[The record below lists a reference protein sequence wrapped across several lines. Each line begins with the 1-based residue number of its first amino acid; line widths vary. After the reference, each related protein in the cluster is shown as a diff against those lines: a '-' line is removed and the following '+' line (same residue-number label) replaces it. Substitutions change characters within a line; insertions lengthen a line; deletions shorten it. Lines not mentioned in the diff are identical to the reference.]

1 MKHAQFTGHHR
12 IREFGRIHIAGT
24 ILSRWQIESLDRR
37 LIAVLPLVS
46 DLLAS
51 PFFARMENLK
61 LLFQLYLRP
70 AAAMSD
76 IMDRG
81 SWMFAAMTVLVV
93 SIVFFATV
101 NTKLYE
107 AYRIPAFEEYYQPNY
122 DDLDPDS
129 AAARAEYQRS
139 VDTYQTAMSTR
150 QQVPVVGD
158 TFFKFF
164 SFEPSAFYQPLL
176 AISIFYVP
184 TLILIVSIFGAIGS
198 FGLVLRRDYG
208 TLATCSLMA
217 WTAAHLPFAIA
228 GAAMFTSAV
237 PPLVYLAMW
246 VASSLLFGVL
256 MIFALRTTL
265 GVQYGAAILGVAIG
279 WLGFSLAM
287 YVFAY
292 VSPWLLSPFLLFWV
306 FIYFGGFLGGE
317 VRGFGNAFR
326 QKQNFKRFL
335 HNATVNP
342 KDADAHVQLGLIY
355 QQRRQDAKALEH
367 FQKAIAIDPEEID
380 ANYQLGKIAR
390 SKSELQDALNHFQIV
405 VGQDDKYSLNEVW
418 REIGAT
424 YLAANMYKE
433 AADALEKYVE
443 RRPVDPEGLY
453 YFGRALKGQGQNE
466 RAREMFEQ
474 AVDSVNSSPDY
485 RRRDIQKWRKLAEK
499 EI

>member
-1 MKHAQFTGHHR
+1 
-12 IREFGRIHIAGT
+12 
-24 ILSRWQIESLDRR
+24 
-37 LIAVLPLVS
+37 
-46 DLLAS
+46 
-51 PFFARMENLK
+51 MENLK

-81 SWMFAAMTVLVV
+81 SWMFAAMTVLIV

-101 NTKLYE
+101 NTRLHE

-122 DDLDPDS
+122 AEQDPDS
-129 AAARAEYQRS
+129 AASQAEYQRS
-139 VDTYQTAMSTR
+139 IDNYQTAMSAR
-150 QQVPVVGD
+150 QRVPVLGD

-164 SFEPSAFYQPLL
+164 SFEPTAFYQPLL
-176 AISIFYVP
+176 AMSIFYVP
-184 TLILIVSIFGAIGS
+184 ILILLVSVFGSIGS

-228 GAAMFTSAV
+228 GAALYTSAV
-237 PPLVYLAMW
+237 SPVVYLALW
-246 VASSLLFGVL
+246 AASSLLFGVL
-256 MIFALRTTL
+256 MIFALRTVM
-265 GVQYGAAILGVAIG
+265 GVNYGAAVLGVAIG
-279 WLGFSLAM
+279 WLGFTLAM
-287 YVFAY
+287 YVFTY
-292 VSPWLLSPFLLFWV
+292 VSPWMLSPFLLFWV

-367 FQKAIAIDPEEID
+367 FQKAIEIDPEEID

-390 SKSELQDALNHFQIV
+390 SKNALQEALNHFAIV
-405 VGQDDKYSLNEVW
+405 LEQDDKYSLNEVW

-433 AADALEKYVE
+433 ASDALEKYVE

-453 YFGRALKGQGQNE
+453 YFGKALKGLGKND
-466 RAREMFEQ
+466 RAKEMFEQ
-474 AVDSVNSSPDY
+474 AVDSVDSSPHY

>member
-1 MKHAQFTGHHR
+1 
-12 IREFGRIHIAGT
+12 
-24 ILSRWQIESLDRR
+24 
-37 LIAVLPLVS
+37 
-46 DLLAS
+46 
-51 PFFARMENLK
+51 MENLK

-70 AAAMSD
+70 ADTMSD

-81 SWMFAAMTVLVV
+81 SWVFGAMTVLVV

-101 NTKLYE
+101 NTKLHDT
-107 AYRIPAFEEYYQPNY
+107 YRIPSLSEYQPNFEFT
-122 DDLDPDS
+122 DPDS
-129 AAARAEYQRS
+129 PAAEAEYKRSHENYQNALAAR
-139 VDTYQTAMSTR
+139 QTI
-150 QQVPVVGD
+150 PIVGD

-164 SFEPSAFYQPLL
+164 SFDPTSFYQPLL

-184 TLILIVSIFGAIGS
+184 ILVLLVSIFSSIGS

-217 WTAAHLPFAIA
+217 WAAAHLPFAIV
-228 GAAMFTSAV
+228 GAALFTSAV
-237 PPLVYLAMW
+237 SPIVYLAFW
-246 VASSLLFGVL
+246 AASSVLFGAF
-256 MIFALRTTL
+256 MIFALRTVL
-265 GVQYGAAILGVAIG
+265 GVNYGAAVLAVAIG
-279 WLGFSLAM
+279 WFSFSIGM
-287 YVFAY
+287 YVFQY
-292 VSPWLLSPFLLFWV
+292 VSPWLLSPLLLFWV

-342 KDADAHVQLGLIY
+342 RDADAHVQLGLIY

-367 FQKAIAIDPEEID
+367 FTKAIEIDPEEID
-380 ANYQLGKIAR
+380 ANYQLGRIAR
-390 SKSELQDALNHFQIV
+390 EKNELQQALNYFAIV
-405 VGQDDKYSLNEVW
+405 VEQDDKYSLNEIW

-424 YLAANMYKE
+424 YLTANMYKE
-433 AADALEKYVE
+433 ASDALEKYVD

-453 YFGRALKGQGQNE
+453 YFGKALKGQGNND